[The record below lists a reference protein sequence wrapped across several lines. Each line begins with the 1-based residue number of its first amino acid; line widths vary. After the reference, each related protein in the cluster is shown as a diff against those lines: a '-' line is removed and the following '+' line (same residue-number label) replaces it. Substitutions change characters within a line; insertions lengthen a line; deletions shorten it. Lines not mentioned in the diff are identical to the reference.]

1 MKLKL
6 QIFPGKGWNDLTIF
20 ERVLN
25 FKKYETARR
34 INNDKAIN
42 DRADTRSDELSNVL
56 ETYSNRSRKTRG
68 VDKRD
73 VRKTER
79 LRANDVNVVAEY
91 TLDNKIDE
99 GIKKAFPDFQGVQK
113 IHLRV

>member
-42 DRADTRSDELSNVL
+42 DRAEVRSDELPGLL

-73 VRKTER
+73 VRRTER
-79 LRANDVNVVAEY
+79 LGGVYV
-91 TLDNKIDE
+91 
-99 GIKKAFPDFQGVQK
+99 KKMTTNSVQF
-113 IHLRV
+113 IFTTI